1 MGEERHDL
9 QDRKGTQPPRAVYFA
24 RMSLGGKMC
33 REMGFGG
40 QRSRLASSVA
50 AFLLSPKNQR
60 SLQGSAARRGVLS
73 RLATCHLAPFTQPRP
88 PPQAQALPCLLGSPP
103 AEATLTSTVLGGV
116 GWAQHFWAIRGA
128 FLNQLLLRSFGNA
141 PSSP

>member
-1 MGEERHDL
+1 MPLVSDQQPHHGPNRRAGQSITYPVSILGQEMGEERHDL

-33 REMGFGG
+33 REMVFRG

-88 PPQAQALPCLLGSPP
+88 PPQAQALPCLLGS
-103 AEATLTSTVLGGV
+103 
-116 GWAQHFWAIRGA
+116 H
-128 FLNQLLLRSFGNA
+128 QLRRH
-141 PSSP
+141 